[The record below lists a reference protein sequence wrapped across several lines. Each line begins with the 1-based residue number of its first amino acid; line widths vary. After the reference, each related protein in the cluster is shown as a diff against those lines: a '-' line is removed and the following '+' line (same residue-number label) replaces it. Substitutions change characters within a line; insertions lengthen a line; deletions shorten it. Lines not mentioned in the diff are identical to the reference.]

1 MPCSMC
7 EWERILQQHHRS
19 QRTAVTKNE
28 FVFPRL
34 FLFTHFGVF
43 FLLSLFFFF
52 VFFAPQGKKRLPT
65 RNSFFKLKTFSLSI
79 FSSGCP
85 GTFLNPASAVEGK
98 EVDQKPPKRSK
109 QVDFAE
115 MSR

>member
-1 MPCSMC
+1 MC

-43 FLLSLFFFF
+43 FSFLSLFLLRFFLL
-52 VFFAPQGKKRLPT
+52 PEEGKDCQPEIHFLSSKR
-65 RNSFFKLKTFSLSI
+65 FLSI

-85 GTFLNPASAVEGK
+85 GTFLNHASAVEVK